1 MLVKKD
7 QPCAKEFLKSSD
19 RLTIG
24 ELNIINR
31 CDQYTLEGVIVHGL
45 GLVFNSVES
54 ALSVRILTLVEQLNN
69 MAKILVKLL
78 SERIIGNVD
87 LAAPPGG
94 DDGDDK
100 KSINID
106 IRVKKCRL
114 PITQHASTSAYQ
126 IMSYFLLDFKLAKDT
141 NLIPQIVGDKDQK
154 CVFYKT
160 ANVKDIYDIF
170 RSEVETYLNECV
182 IKGHKLFTDPKFM
195 ENAVCPRL
203 HRKLVKSLLMPL
215 VYGWVL
221 SALQRPIFYSTL
233 MFSMVQDYMKMEED
247 DLVRCKDINMIVNIM
262 LYLLFKYGYPKE
274 SKYRKFTIHYSMK
287 TSSSI
292 IPFAIATAITFRE
305 RGENQSVRGIVQ
317 GYVSVKDEEYSDTV
331 LTEIYLRI
339 YYDENIS
346 SIEKNISVEQL
357 ALLIEESINDDDVY
371 EPIALRMLDN
381 HKHKYL
387 IHMKRLKAIYKERRG
402 FIIVDIEMFLVE
414 PDTVPG
420 ELNRSNI
427 ERIHMPYAV
436 GFFSCRTRSCP
447 FEKMC

>member
-45 GLVFNSVES
+45 GLLFNSVES

-87 LAAPPGG
+87 LAALPGG

-100 KSINID
+100 KLINIGILFERKMICITHGLTLPGKTID
-106 IRVKKCRL
+106 VQNSGLSYYKMKASYVWLDFDMRAVPMQLRL
-114 PITQHASTSAYQ
+114 P
-126 IMSYFLLDFKLAKDT
+126 MRD
-141 NLIPQIVGDKDQK
+141 
-154 CVFYKT
+154 
-160 ANVKDIYDIF
+160 
-170 RSEVETYLNECV
+170 
-182 IKGHKLFTDPKFM
+182 
-195 ENAVCPRL
+195 
-203 HRKLVKSLLMPL
+203 
-215 VYGWVL
+215 
-221 SALQRPIFYSTL
+221 
-233 MFSMVQDYMKMEED
+233 
-247 DLVRCKDINMIVNIM
+247 
-262 LYLLFKYGYPKE
+262 
-274 SKYRKFTIHYSMK
+274 
-287 TSSSI
+287 
-292 IPFAIATAITFRE
+292 

-346 SIEKNISVEQL
+346 SVEKNISVEQL

-371 EPIALRMLDN
+371 EPIALTKLDN

-387 IHMKRLKAIYKERRG
+387 MHMTRLKANYKERRG
-402 FIIVDIEMFLVE
+402 FIIVNIEMFLVE
-414 PDTVPG
+414 PDTILG
-420 ELNRSNI
+420 ELNSR
-427 ERIHMPYAV
+427 R
-436 GFFSCRTRSCP
+436 
-447 FEKMC
+447 